1 MKRIPF
7 RAEEFISNEKTPVE
21 TFSNDSIVEVEITT
35 TAGSMMERYPVEGLA
50 TFRNGRVHDFTWT
63 ETGVHDIED
72 PEYTD
77 LNLWFSAT
85 PDVEQQPI
93 HRVDVKEQAHWKE
106 PTMEELID
114 AAYSKINP
122 ELALM
127 FQNNLKEGRVTW
139 WDDFLEEMPEGL
151 SASSEMPPVIMKS
164 LAITFGLAAQ
174 HVFDATA
181 AARKGGA
188 K

>member
-21 TFSNDSIVEVEITT
+21 TFSNDSIVKVEITT

-77 LNLWFSAT
+77 LNLCFSAT
-85 PDVEQQPI
+85 PDEAP
-93 HRVDVKEQAHWKE
+93 RVGVAEKDRSQNQ
-106 PTMEELID
+106 TLEELVD
-114 AAYSKINP
+114 AAYNKIDP
-122 ELALM
+122 QLLEALADK
-127 FQNNLKEGRVTW
+127 LKEAQALWRDDTSKGLPENIKAPSEIPAVIEKSIAISVAVT
-139 WDDFLEEMPEGL
+139 LRY
-151 SASSEMPPVIMKS
+151 
-164 LAITFGLAAQ
+164 LANLA
-174 HVFDATA
+174 VES
-181 AARKGGA
+181 ARKGGA